1 MANFNHPMSLENP
14 YTFVDPFQVSINF
27 SLKNLVTSRGHQE
40 ERTIDDI
47 PLPPPSQ
54 PYVVHIPT
62 TSIPPKSTR
71 EPSLSYY
78 SFAQSRISPKQSR
91 SPPPASKKSRNT
103 FGMEETSARK
113 DGSGPSRMPSPKLRG
128 SRSSFLPTQPDRELF
143 PDGSASQLHQAASV
157 GSDIEYSIS
166 GSGSDQCR
174 LDHRRR
180 NFPTDHKSRAEPEI
194 TLEHR
199 HSFTQNSTD
208 AISFYKPPT
217 RSSEVAIPSSSPYLT
232 DFLPLS
238 IPDPTHTIK
247 HEYPIPPT
255 PQPHPHHDSPNLT
268 TYIFAFLLDTL
279 PRQIYLNL
287 MLRLPHLYFT
297 HVIRIF
303 EDAEMSMPEIK
314 KMALEAN
321 NYLKDATISKALHWQ
336 SGFGSPRY
344 DNLSKSWGTF
354 IDSLMRE
361 WKTMNII
368 SVLLVS

>member
-1 MANFNHPMSLENP
+1 MSLENP

-27 SLKNLVTSRGHQE
+27 SLNNFITSRGHQE
-40 ERTIDDI
+40 ERTIDNI
-47 PLPPPSQ
+47 PLPPSSQ
-54 PYVVHIPT
+54 RYVVHIPT
-62 TSIPPKSTR
+62 PLKSTR

-78 SFAQSRISPKQSR
+78 SPAHSRISSKQSR
-91 SPPPASKKSRNT
+91 SPPPPASIRSRNT

-128 SRSSFLPTQPDRELF
+128 SRSSFLPTQPDREVF
-143 PDGSASQLHQAASV
+143 PDGSASQLHQVASV
-157 GSDIEYSIS
+157 GSSPRDIEYSIS

-174 LDHRRR
+174 VGHRRR
-180 NFPTDHKSRAEPEI
+180 NLPTDHESRAEPEI
-194 TLEHR
+194 TLEHS
-199 HSFTQNSTD
+199 HSFMRDSTN

-217 RSSEVAIPSSSPYLT
+217 RSSEVVIPPSSPYLT
-232 DFLPLS
+232 DFLPRS

-255 PQPHPHHDSPNLT
+255 PQAHPHHHSPNLT

-321 NYLKDATISKALHWQ
+321 NYLKDATISKALHRE